1 MTGDVIAW
9 SLTVLSTAAAV
20 GSVVWHRRQAAATST
35 AAEQASRAHGAERA
49 RLEDER
55 RSLAEKAARLETDLA
70 REQAV
75 NKQVTAALDLLPV
88 PVWRRGPDLA
98 LTDCN
103 LAYARAVE
111 TDRATVIAG
120 KRSLGGASL
129 AEQGRAL
136 AALARKARTPQGEAH
151 HVVIA
156 GARRLMEFTEAA
168 TADGGTV
175 GVALDMTEREEAH
188 AELQRLIKAHGEVLE
203 NLATAIAIYGA
214 DTRLKFFNTAFAK
227 LWKLDESWLRT
238 EPDFGA
244 VLELLRERRRLPEY
258 ADFRAFKQQRLRLFT
273 TLLEPLEELT
283 YIPDG
288 TTLRSRISPHPLGGL
303 LVTYEDVTDNLVLE
317 RSYNT
322 LIAVQRE
329 TLDNL
334 YEGVAVVGSDGRLK
348 LTNPAYARIWNL
360 PPESLAAEP
369 HIADIVEESKHF
381 FEYGDDWPGY
391 KDRIIARL
399 TERSPRTGRL
409 GRTDGSMLD
418 YASVPL
424 PDGAILLSY
433 VDVTD
438 SIRVERALRERA
450 EALETADRLKSEF
463 ISNVSYELRTPLN
476 TIIGFAEILAN
487 QYFGELNARQTEY
500 CRGII
505 GSSERLL
512 TIINDILDLAS
523 IEAGRM
529 TLDREPVEPKALL
542 DTVCG
547 IMNEWARSQNLKL
560 NVDCPPDLGSID
572 VDERRLKQALCNL
585 ISNAIKFTPPGGTIT
600 ITGRVEN
607 EEAMFSVVD
616 TGIGIAAEDQERVFK
631 EFERARRPEA
641 RRAGAGLGLSLVKR
655 IVELHG
661 GHVNMNSVP
670 NRGTTV
676 VCVLPTRAL
685 QLPPPA

>member
-1 MTGDVIAW
+1 V
-9 SLTVLSTAAAV
+9 
-20 GSVVWHRRQAAATST
+20 
-35 AAEQASRAHGAERA
+35 
-49 RLEDER
+49 
-55 RSLAEKAARLETDLA
+55 
-70 REQAV
+70 
-75 NKQVTAALDLLPV
+75 
-88 PVWRRGPDLA
+88 
-98 LTDCN
+98 
-103 LAYARAVE
+103 
-111 TDRATVIAG
+111 
-120 KRSLGGASL
+120 
-129 AEQGRAL
+129 
-136 AALARKARTPQGEAH
+136 
-151 HVVIA
+151 
-156 GARRLMEFTEAA
+156 
-168 TADGGTV
+168 
-175 GVALDMTEREEAH
+175 
-188 AELQRLIKAHGEVLE
+188 
-203 NLATAIAIYGA
+203 
-214 DTRLKFFNTAFAK
+214 
-227 LWKLDESWLRT
+227 
-238 EPDFGA
+238 
-244 VLELLRERRRLPEY
+244 
-258 ADFRAFKQQRLRLFT
+258 
-273 TLLEPLEELT
+273 
-283 YIPDG
+283 
-288 TTLRSRISPHPLGGL
+288 
-303 LVTYEDVTDNLVLE
+303 
-317 RSYNT
+317 
-322 LIAVQRE
+322 
-329 TLDNL
+329 
-334 YEGVAVVGSDGRLK
+334 
-348 LTNPAYARIWNL
+348 
-360 PPESLAAEP
+360 
-369 HIADIVEESKHF
+369 
-381 FEYGDDWPGY
+381 
-391 KDRIIARL
+391 
-399 TERSPRTGRL
+399 
-409 GRTDGSMLD
+409 LD

-560 NVDCPPDLGSID
+560 NVDCPPDLGPID

-585 ISNAIKFTPPGGTIT
+585 ISNAIKFTPPGGTIS
-600 ITGRVEN
+600 ITGRIEN
-607 EEAMFSVVD
+607 DEAIFSVVD

-676 VCVLPTRAL
+676 VCVLPTHAA
-685 QLPPPA
+685 PIPPAAA